1 MSPVESV
8 VRGLTSVVESDV
20 EREEKLKD
28 RNNHHDGSG
37 QWPWPMENEKAEVGG
52 SVYRLDSGTTRLKC
66 KINQK
71 EIYIEKGK

>member
-37 QWPWPMENEKAEVGG
+37 Q
-52 SVYRLDSGTTRLKC
+52 
-66 KINQK
+66 
-71 EIYIEKGK
+71 